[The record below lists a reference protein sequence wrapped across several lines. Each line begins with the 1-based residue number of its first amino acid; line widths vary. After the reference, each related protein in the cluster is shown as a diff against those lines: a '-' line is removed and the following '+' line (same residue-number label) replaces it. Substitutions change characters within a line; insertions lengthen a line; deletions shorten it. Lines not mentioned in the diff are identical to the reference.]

1 MIKNDLTKL
10 LGDQSNSDKNE
21 LVRSMRFHQS
31 WWRTCVLGEEQGL
44 HPMPDSAKKGE
55 VIGSSILDGNISHEN
70 FINEYAI
77 KAIKATLAE
86 RKMNNAKGILK
97 EDRLYNN
104 LLSSQ
109 PLCFNFFGLLKYQ
122 RELATQ
128 LLKTFFPLIKEVTN
142 IQFEFAPNAAENG
155 DNSAHDIAIEFMG
168 ENNEK
173 GLIGLECKYT
183 EPFSQKEYDKPEYR
197 RIFDLSK
204 AFNVEYSDL
213 TKSSYNQLFRN
224 QLIVESAKLN
234 KIYDVVYG
242 GLFYFQDDT
251 NAKTKGEAFQKM
263 LVDGSERF
271 KLISYQ
277 AFLENLQKMDI
288 PWEVREWSMLLWA
301 RYCGKK
307 LSNKLKE

>member
-1 MIKNDLTKL
+1 MIKDDLIKL
-10 LGDQSNSDKNE
+10 LGDQCNSDANE

-31 WWRTCVLGEEQGL
+31 WWRTCVLAEEQGL
-44 HPMPDSAKKGE
+44 YPKKGDGSL
-55 VIGSSILDGNISHEN
+55 IGSCILNGNISLANYMDDYAVRAVRETLDDRLLQKSKGL
-70 FINEYAI
+70 IN
-77 KAIKATLAE
+77 
-86 RKMNNAKGILK
+86 
-97 EDRLYNN
+97 EDRLINN

-122 RELATQ
+122 KELATQ
-128 LLKTFFPLIKEVTN
+128 LLKTFFPLVKEVTN
-142 IQFEFAPNAAENG
+142 ILFEFAPNASENG
-155 DNSAHDIAIEFMG
+155 DNSAHDIAIEFIG

-183 EPFSQKEYDKPEYR
+183 EPFSPKEYDKPEYR

-204 AFNVEYSDL
+204 AFNAEYSVL

-224 QLIVESAKLN
+224 QLIAESAKLN
-234 KIYDVVYG
+234 KMYDVVYG
-242 GLFYFQDDT
+242 GLFYFQEDT

-263 LVDGSERF
+263 LVDGNERF

-277 AFLENLQKMDI
+277 AFLENLQKLDI

-301 RYCGKK
+301 RYCGNK
-307 LSNKLKE
+307 LSNKLRG